1 MATLSVLFTVSAF
14 MRLGPV
20 LRTWLLVPL
29 LIVMA
34 AIIVTDLWLRII
46 PNRITVPAIVYALL
60 IAVLSGAAS
69 LGRAVAGA
77 AIAGAVILFLAIVSR
92 GGIGGGDLKLMV
104 LIGALLGWESA
115 LTVFVISQIVAL
127 AAALVVSVAQ
137 RRILRG
143 WLPIGAIIA
152 ALAAVA
158 VMTGPM

>member
-1 MATLSVLFTVSAF
+1 
-14 MRLGPV
+14 MRLGPT
-20 LRTWLLVPL
+20 LRTWLLLPVFVVL
-29 LIVMA
+29 A
-34 AIIVTDLWLRII
+34 AIIVTDLWLRLI
-46 PNRITVPAIVYALL
+46 PNRITVPSIIYALS
-60 IAVLSGAAS
+60 IALLSGLPG

-77 AIAGAVILFLAIVSR
+77 AIAGGVILLLALISR

-115 LTVFVISQIVAL
+115 LTVFVISQILAL

-158 VMTGPM
+158 VVTGPV